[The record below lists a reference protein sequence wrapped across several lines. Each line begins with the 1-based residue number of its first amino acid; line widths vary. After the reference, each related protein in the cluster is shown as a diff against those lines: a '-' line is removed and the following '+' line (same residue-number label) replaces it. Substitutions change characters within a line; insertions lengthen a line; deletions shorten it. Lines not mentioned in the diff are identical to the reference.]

1 MQASA
6 PPVCVSQTTRGRG
19 GDAPVSLNI
28 HLRLPIGRV
37 IAGMAI
43 VYTKG
48 NETLKRL
55 TIFGWAGLLLLA
67 LTSLVW
73 AAQNDD
79 LDFKLVNS
87 TGVNIYSI
95 YIAPHDSK
103 DWGDDVMKQDIL
115 RDGESVDLQ
124 FHPKAKSSI
133 WDLRIEDKDGNSV
146 EWDSLN
152 LSEIETLTIKLVKG
166 KAVAEWK

>member
-1 MQASA
+1 M
-6 PPVCVSQTTRGRG
+6 
-19 GDAPVSLNI
+19 
-28 HLRLPIGRV
+28 
-37 IAGMAI
+37 
-43 VYTKG
+43 YTKG

-87 TGVNIYSI
+87 TGVNIYSVF
-95 YIAPHDSK
+95 IAPHDSK
-103 DWGDDVMKQDIL
+103 EWGDDVMKQDIL
-115 RDGESVDLQ
+115 RDGETVDLV

-133 WDLRIEDKDGNSV
+133 WDLRIEDKEGNSV

-152 LSEIETLTIKLVKG
+152 LSEIEVLTIKLVKG